1 MFITTDE
8 NMSKT
13 DYELNL
19 SNDGFNPFEDIEVLS
34 RWDNW
39 CMISTRKLLPTMKFM
54 QDAWWRI
61 REIVA
66 DDEYVSWVPIEK
78 NILTYYKPKCKTT

>member
-39 CMISTRKLLPTMKFM
+39 CMISTRKLLPTMEFM